1 MNQPYRDL
9 FMELT
14 TELIQPNSLRT
25 IFFTFLLALA
35 SSSQTRVH
43 GICNGA
49 MRMEHSRR
57 EDENSK
63 GDV

>member
-1 MNQPYRDL
+1 M
-9 FMELT
+9 
-14 TELIQPNSLRT
+14 ELIQPNPLRT
-25 IFFTFLLALA
+25 MFFTFLLALA
-35 SSSQTRVH
+35 SSSQTRVD
-43 GICNGA
+43 GTCNRA